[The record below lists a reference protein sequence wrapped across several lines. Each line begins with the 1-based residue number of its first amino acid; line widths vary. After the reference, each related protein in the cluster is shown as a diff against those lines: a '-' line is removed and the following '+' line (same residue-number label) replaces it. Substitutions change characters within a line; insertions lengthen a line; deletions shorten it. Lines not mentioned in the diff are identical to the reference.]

1 MYLTD
6 NEGKSGVAERFMQ
19 TIKNKIY
26 KYMMSVAKNVYIDQ
40 LDDIVNKY
48 NNTYSTI
55 KMSPFDITSGT
66 YIDFGIENNKKDPK
80 FVIGDHV
87 RISNYENIF
96 AKGYTS
102 SCSEEVFVIKKVKK
116 YCSVDVCY

>member
-1 MYLTD
+1 
-6 NEGKSGVAERFMQ
+6 
-19 TIKNKIY
+19 
-26 KYMMSVAKNVYIDQ
+26 MSVTKNVYIDQ

-55 KMSPFDITSGT
+55 KMSPFDIKSGS
-66 YIDFGIENNKKDPK
+66 YIDFGLENNKKDPK
-80 FVIGDHV
+80 FVIGDNV

-102 SCSEEVFVIKKVKK
+102 SCCEEVFVIKKVKK